1 MVFLYMCQRMN
12 ERKKIL
18 QWLIWVY
25 QPMILRSNHAS
36 VKLLMSV
43 RDVWLRLNSRTPLFC
58 SPVGHKEAPPGGASL
73 QAIEEV
79 KTGLIELSR
88 SQTSRDD
95 ISGNRRMRHEHMVC
109 NIFFPKRQDFRPPKL
124 YNPRIHIGERYW
136 PIGCSTC
143 VYFITFH
150 GGIDPWIAAFLPG
163 PDSPKVV

>member
-1 MVFLYMCQRMN
+1 MVFLHMCQRMN

-18 QWLIWVY
+18 QRLIWVF

-36 VKLLMSV
+36 VELLMSL
-43 RDVWLRLNSRTPLFC
+43 RDVWGALNSVRPLFG
-58 SPVGHKEAPPGGASL
+58 SLVGHRDCPHWGASL
-73 QAIEEV
+73 QATLEV
-79 KTGLIELSR
+79 IAGLLELSAP
-88 SQTSRDD
+88 QTSPR
-95 ISGNRRMRHEHMVC
+95 RHLPPTRMRHEHMVC